1 MARYQIRTEEYLE
14 DIITKMAEQSWLTLR
29 TWQILESDG
38 TQQDFVDFRN
48 AIRDALAERVRTYKL
63 CGVSNVCSDHLKITQ
78 WSPESHVLDANPYD
92 RIYHVFPKTDL
103 ERFLAELTTKSLTPI
118 AKLLKENHEDE
129 ARTMLS
135 AVLKLI
141 LSDYLYLDPICG
153 KTQLC
158 SYSSLA
164 PVSIWK
170 KENAR
175 GELEE
180 EF

>member
-63 CGVSNVCSDHLKITQ
+63 CGVSNVCSDHLKSTQ

-103 ERFLAELTTKSLTPI
+103 ERFLAELTTKSLIPI
-118 AKLLKENHEDE
+118 AKLLKENHEEE

-135 AVLKLI
+135 AVLNL
-141 LSDYLYLDPICG
+141 
-153 KTQLC
+153 
-158 SYSSLA
+158 
-164 PVSIWK
+164 
-170 KENAR
+170 
-175 GELEE
+175 
-180 EF
+180 F